1 MDKDNEKKISHKD
14 DPRFCIGSSDHDPD
28 YPIIK
33 VLKRIIRYAVVV
45 LAITM
50 TFVII
55 WGVGDVI
62 WVLVNRL
69 QEPPFMLLSISDIL
83 ATFGAFIAVLIAIE
97 IFVNITLYLDG
108 KIIHVK
114 LVLATALMAIARK
127 VIIFDYD
134 KLGPEYVWATAAV
147 ILALCVGYWLVDE

>member
-1 MDKDNEKKISHKD
+1 MDKDYDKIISEKD
-14 DPRFCIGSSDHDPD
+14 DPRFCIGASDHNPD
-28 YPIIK
+28 YPILK
-33 VLKRIIRYAVVV
+33 LLKRIIRYAVVV
-45 LAITM
+45 LAVTM

-69 QEPPFMLLSISDIL
+69 KEPPVMLLSISDIL

-108 KIIHVK
+108 KIIHIK

-127 VIIFDYD
+127 VIIFDYE
-134 KLGPEYVWATAAV
+134 KLNPEYIWATAAV
-147 ILALCVGYWLVDE
+147 IFALCVGYWLIDE